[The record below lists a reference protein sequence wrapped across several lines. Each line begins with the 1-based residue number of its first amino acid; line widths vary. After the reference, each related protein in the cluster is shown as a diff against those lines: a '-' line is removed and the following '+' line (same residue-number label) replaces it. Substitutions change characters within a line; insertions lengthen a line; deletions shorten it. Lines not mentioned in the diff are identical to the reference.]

1 MCDGRRRAGRHRH
14 PPSVDSLATAVT
26 DLSAAQLAVAGGVLI
41 AVAGY
46 AVFIVAPAW
55 SSYSRVWERIAASFL
70 TLFMLATLVGIGA
83 AIGLAIVWSYDTFA

>member
-1 MCDGRRRAGRHRH
+1 
-14 PPSVDSLATAVT
+14 VDSLATAVT
-26 DLSAAQLAVAGGVLI
+26 DFSAAQLAVAGGVVL

-55 SSYSRVWERIAASFL
+55 SSYGRVWERVAASFL
-70 TLFMLATLVGIGA
+70 TVFMLATLVGVGA